1 MQVINKGQANKFV
14 VTVKEKQTLTNPY
27 YLLEFTNKVEK
38 TPIRFVA
45 SDVSGFPERF
55 NQFNIIEGTT
65 VRLDEEGE
73 WDYKVFEQLSN
84 SNTNPALC
92 DNLLPLEVG
101 MVYVK
106 GTPTIQKK
114 QYVKTQTIKTYGAG
128 A

>member
-1 MQVINKGQANKFV
+1 MQIINKGQSNKFV
-14 VTVKEKQTLTNPY
+14 VTLKEKQTLTNPY

-38 TPIRFVA
+38 VPYYFIGT
-45 SDVSGFPERF
+45 DVSGFPERF

-65 VRLDEEGE
+65 IRLDEEGE
-73 WDYKVFEQLSN
+73 YDYRIFEQLSN

-92 DNLLPLEVG
+92 DNLIPLEVG

-114 QYVKTQTIKTYGAG
+114 QYVKVQTIKTYGAG